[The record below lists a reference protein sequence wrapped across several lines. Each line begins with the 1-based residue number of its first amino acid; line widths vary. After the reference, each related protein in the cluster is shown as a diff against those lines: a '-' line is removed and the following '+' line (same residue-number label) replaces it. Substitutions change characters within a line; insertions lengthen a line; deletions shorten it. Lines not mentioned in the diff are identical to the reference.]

1 MVPSKK
7 TTNASNFHNEI
18 DPGNYLVIASPSY
31 SPFMPNT
38 NEDFDVTT
46 ISNNTADNWL
56 LEELDV
62 LTGTVL
68 DTLCNPDRK

>member
-1 MVPSKK
+1 
-7 TTNASNFHNEI
+7 
-18 DPGNYLVIASPSY
+18 
-31 SPFMPNT
+31 MPNT

-68 DTLCNPDRK
+68 DTLATQTGNDTFDLSLNLSNTSLHRYKVKAFLVQN